1 MKASSKLLIAASLL
15 AASSFASAST
25 VTFTFNT
32 ETLPPM
38 FPGSNGA
45 ASPNLLGIT
54 PGYYD
59 SNAGTYNRPAGL
71 LGVYN
76 DTTPPG
82 TYNYGLGVTSPSDLC
97 GTLPADTSTT
107 QYRCVSGGADDH
119 YVDNNSNRAQIQRRT
134 WSSSSQNWRS
144 WSDYGNSISLRFDD
158 FVGFQFDTDVLVTSI
173 TLGIWEYQTDDNAGG
188 CKRWKD
194 GIVGGQCREYY
205 DLHYID
211 VSFNTGDSNSSPWTH
226 LQLNLGTSAP
236 SDGQVFTFTP
246 FGLYT
251 ANDWLR
257 FGAGFGES
265 GTGFKNKS
273 LTVETAPEQLDCNAA
288 PTLPECSNNTVPEP
302 GTLSS
307 LGLAAIAMAAVG
319 RLRRRR
325 TS

>member
-15 AASSFASAST
+15 AASSVASAST

-45 ASPNLLGIT
+45 VSPNLLGIS
-54 PGYYD
+54 PGYYNEWD
-59 SNAGTYNRPAGL
+59 GTYNSPAGT
-71 LGVYN
+71 LGIYN

-82 TYNYGLGVTSPSDLC
+82 TYNYGLGVTSPSNVC
-97 GTLPADTSTT
+97 GTLPANTSTVE
-107 QYRCVSGGADDH
+107 YRCANGSTDAH
-119 YVDNNSNRAQIQRRT
+119 YVDNRGNGATIERRTRNNANSN
-134 WSSSSQNWRS
+134 WGNWRD
-144 WSDYGNSISLRFDD
+144 WEDVKIDD
-158 FVGFQFDTDVLVTSI
+158 FVRFQFDTNVLVTSI
-173 TLGIWEYQTDDNAGG
+173 TLGIWDYETDDNGGG
-188 CKRWKD
+188 CKRYWSN
-194 GIVGGQCREYY
+194 GSCREYY
-205 DLHYID
+205 DLYYID

-236 SDGQVFTFTP
+236 SEGQVFTFTP

-265 GTGFKNKS
+265 GTGFKIKA

-288 PTLPECSNNTVPEP
+288 PTLPECSTTVPEP